1 MVNTSYTQPYTQ
13 LLAKA
18 NLGIIQ
24 RTRLISIYYD
34 HTPLP
39 TKKNLVANNF
49 HGCTFNIRIEIRW
62 QSLKDWRNNESMNV
76 IQAKIRYSKFSFVS
90 LVVLEDVK

>member
-24 RTRLISIYYD
+24 RTQLISIYYD

-76 IQAKIRYSKFSFVS
+76 I
-90 LVVLEDVK
+90 